1 MNKYIAQWTLSQRA
15 WTSSDLLDYGMP
27 KACKTMK
34 KHIMIRWK
42 RSSQTYTG
50 PIFFLT
56 TSFQRWATTSF
67 PGLDIEI
74 LLPLPSR
81 CPGNALIGPRI
92 RCSSLPRG
100 IMSICPLFAQR
111 LDRVNT
117 KSHLCFH
124 PWHSFPPFLTLH
136 ARPSHNKSQHTS
148 SNGVQLFSW
157 AREWNSRQT
166 K

>member
-1 MNKYIAQWTLSQRA
+1 MDIEPTCVNLFRSAWLWNAESLQNDEETHNDKVKTVIANL
-15 WTSSDLLDYGMP
+15 YGP
-27 KACKTMK
+27 D
-34 KHIMIRWK
+34 
-42 RSSQTYTG
+42 
-50 PIFFLT
+50 FFFT